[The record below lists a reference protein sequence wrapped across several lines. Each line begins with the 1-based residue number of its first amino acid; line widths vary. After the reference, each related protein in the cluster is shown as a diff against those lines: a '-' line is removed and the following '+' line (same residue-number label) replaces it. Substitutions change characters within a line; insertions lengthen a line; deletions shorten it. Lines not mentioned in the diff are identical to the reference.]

1 MKMPSQNTIERIL
14 NDVIGAKEN
23 HSPQLKLHDITLRRY
38 HGKLMVVLNECQ
50 IFEPCEWLDKNHP
63 LILSNNLVLT
73 LTIETKGISKKY
85 WDNAQITLKMR
96 QGGEKIRLP
105 HRQGHHDLKK
115 LFQDATIPP
124 WQRETMPLIYLD
136 DKLAAVGNLWIA
148 AEFYTETDL
157 AYGIS
162 LD

>member
-38 HGKLMVVLNECQ
+38 RGKLMALRKECKA
-50 IFEPCEWLDKNHP
+50 FESCEWRDKNHP
-63 LILSNNLVLT
+63 LILSNNMALT
-73 LTIETKGISKKY
+73 LTIESKGISKKH
-85 WDNAQITLKMR
+85 WDNARIMLKMR
-96 QGGEKIRLP
+96 KGGEKIRLP
-105 HRQGHHDLKK
+105 YRQGHHDLKK

-124 WQRETMPLIYLD
+124 WQREIMPLIYLD
-136 DKLAAVGNLWIA
+136 DTLAAVGNLWIA